1 MTSPTNRMS
10 GYAYNQAYDTA
21 SERNSIF
28 WDALSM
34 ASGSDRNSIALSI
47 YHSVPELHQD
57 ENDGG
62 HQHRMNGNDKVRKL
76 PKMKVKRVTL

>member
-10 GYAYNQAYDTA
+10 GYAYNQAYDAA

-34 ASGSDRNSIALSI
+34 TSGSDRNSIAMSI
-47 YHSVPELHQD
+47 YHSVPELNQV
-57 ENDGG
+57 ENDVENSTYRGY
-62 HQHRMNGNDKVRKL
+62 RNDKVIIIKILFEAKRK
-76 PKMKVKRVTL
+76 